1 MASSVKSGEKI
12 LVYDGD
18 CPMCTATIARLLG
31 AGLIKSE
38 QVISN
43 HDLAGADLE
52 AALAAGI
59 RNQLVVLD
67 PETRETRAGSD
78 GLLWIIGHNT
88 NHRAL
93 VRVLSL
99 PGLRHLLRW
108 GYETI
113 SYNRRIVS
121 PPRHQVRCDCEP
133 EVTLARRLMLIV
145 PLLSAALLLA
155 GLFGASV
162 FVGGALGQASSG
174 ALLMMAAEGVLVMAL
189 VIAACIT
196 LRGEQRVDYV
206 AHLSVIVFIG
216 SLVLIP
222 ATSIAPFCPPAVAIT
237 LGGLALLAGLILT
250 LKMQFRRVAG
260 LGLSA
265 RWLWAWFAA
274 WGFAAAVAA
283 GVYL

>member
-1 MASSVKSGEKI
+1 MASSVQSSDKI
-12 LVYDGD
+12 LVYDSD
-18 CPMCTATIARLLG
+18 CPMCTAAVARLLRMR
-31 AGLIKSE
+31 LVKRE
-38 QVISN
+38 QAVSDQ
-43 HDLAGADLE
+43 DLAGPDLE
-52 AALAAGI
+52 AAQAAGI

-78 GLLWIIGHNT
+78 GLLWIIADNT

-93 VRVLSL
+93 VRLLSL

-133 EVTLARRLMLIV
+133 EVTLTRRLMLIV

-162 FVGGALGQASSG
+162 FVGGALGQAGSG
-174 ALLMMAAEGVLVMAL
+174 AVVMVAAEGALVMAL
-189 VIAACIT
+189 AIAACIA
-196 LRGEQRVDYV
+196 LGGGQRVDYV
-206 AHLSVIVFIG
+206 AHLSVTVFAS

-222 ATSIAPFCPPAVAIT
+222 STLIVPFCPPAVAIT
-237 LGGLALLAGLILT
+237 LAGLSLLAGLVLA
-250 LKMQFRRVAG
+250 LKVQFRRVAV

-265 RWLWAWFAA
+265 RWLWAWIAA
-274 WGFAAAVAA
+274 WGFAVAIAA
-283 GVYL
+283 GLYL